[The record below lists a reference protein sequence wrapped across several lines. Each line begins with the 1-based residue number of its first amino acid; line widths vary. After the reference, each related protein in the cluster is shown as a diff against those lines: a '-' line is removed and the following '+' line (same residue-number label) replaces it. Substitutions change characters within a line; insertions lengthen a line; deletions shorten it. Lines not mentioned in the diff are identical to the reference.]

1 MQVGKN
7 RPEDVGGQE
16 RMGLPEERERQ
27 QSEAAAQPGSHEQ
40 RGTLRK
46 QKLRD
51 TRHGD
56 NGGLKYE
63 EVFP

>member
-1 MQVGKN
+1 
-7 RPEDVGGQE
+7 
-16 RMGLPEERERQ
+16 MGLPEERERQ